1 MSEESAKDFLERLK
15 TDEVLRKEALESG
28 SAEKLNEII
37 TREGYEF
44 TNAEWV
50 ALHKGSSSDSNS
62 SSDSI
67 IPPLIAGA
75 VEGTLE
81 VGVVILG
88 AITAILTPFE

>member
-1 MSEESAKDFLERLK
+1 MSEESAKAFLERLK

-50 ALHKGSSSDSNS
+50 ALHKGSAASSYSA
-62 SSDSI
+62 SDLG
-67 IPPLIAGA
+67 IPTLI
-75 VEGTLE
+75 EGTLS
-81 VGVVILG
+81 VGVVILEG
-88 AITAILTPFE
+88 IASILNPFE

>member
-1 MSEESAKDFLERLK
+1 MSEESAKAFLERLK
-15 TDEVLRKEALESG
+15 SDEVLRKEALESG

-50 ALHKGSSSDSNS
+50 ALHKGSSADSKDG
-62 SSDSI
+62 SDSI
-67 IPPLIAGA
+67 LPSLVGGA

-88 AITAILTPFE
+88 AI